1 MHEKS
6 GTWKFLFVFFFLIF
20 ILIIFMF
27 KLMISLLKV
36 VEKRK
41 KNQEQGIKE

>member
-1 MHEKS
+1 
-6 GTWKFLFVFFFLIF
+6 
-20 ILIIFMF
+20 MF

>member
-1 MHEKS
+1 
-6 GTWKFLFVFFFLIF
+6 
-20 ILIIFMF
+20 MF

-41 KNQEQGIKE
+41 EKNSRTGDQRLKQEISWSISN

>member
-1 MHEKS
+1 
-6 GTWKFLFVFFFLIF
+6 
-20 ILIIFMF
+20 MF

-41 KNQEQGIKE
+41 EKNSRTGDQRLQQEISWSISN